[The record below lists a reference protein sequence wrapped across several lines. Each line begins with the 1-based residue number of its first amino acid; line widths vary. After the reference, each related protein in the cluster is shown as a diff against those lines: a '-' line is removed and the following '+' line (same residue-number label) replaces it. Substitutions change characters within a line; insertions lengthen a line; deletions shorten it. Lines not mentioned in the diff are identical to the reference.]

1 MSLSSLLVKH
11 KHNLVNYIEPRP
23 LNFKMNRSF
32 NTNYANISNKMRISQ
47 RLILGGSSQQ
57 VQIIGRYGGIT
68 QFGNFY
74 LGKPLSINY
83 LGRTEGQPGG
93 SGSPPRNSF

>member
-1 MSLSSLLVKH
+1 M
-11 KHNLVNYIEPRP
+11 
-23 LNFKMNRSF
+23 
-32 NTNYANISNKMRISQ
+32 
-47 RLILGGSSQQ
+47 LGGSSQQ
-57 VQIIGRYGGIT
+57 VQVIGRYGGIT

-74 LGKPLSINY
+74 LGKPLLINY